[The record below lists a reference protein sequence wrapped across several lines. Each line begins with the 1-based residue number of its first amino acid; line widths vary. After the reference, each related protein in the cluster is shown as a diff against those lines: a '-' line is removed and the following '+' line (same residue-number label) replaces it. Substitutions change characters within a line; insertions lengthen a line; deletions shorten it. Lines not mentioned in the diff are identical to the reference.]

1 MKVKNNIQKIGY
13 FWLPSNPENKLAG
26 IISIEDGGKISLQ
39 LHGLFGVN
47 PYELYEVDNMD
58 IILGDVEEYGK
69 ITLVDSTYTDGK
81 RYGHGVKFKNLIKS
95 DYAFIGAHFNAK
107 DDLVFNDFFF
117 RVEGLNSWV
126 AISGIKLDNSVDILD
141 PSISYSMP

>member
-13 FWLPSNPENKLAG
+13 FWLPSNIENKLAG

-69 ITLVDSTYTDGK
+69 ITLVDSTYTEGK
-81 RYGHGVKFKNLIKS
+81 GMDMVLSSKI
-95 DYAFIGAHFNAK
+95 
-107 DDLVFNDFFF
+107 
-117 RVEGLNSWV
+117 
-126 AISGIKLDNSVDILD
+126 
-141 PSISYSMP
+141 